1 MLYICVILSIIRIYR
16 FWNYMKDNMLT
27 YNDPNDITPKDEE
40 KSMLITKQ
48 NELEMMENNGKKKP

>member
-1 MLYICVILSIIRIYR
+1 
-16 FWNYMKDNMLT
+16 MKDNMLT